1 MTADVATGARETVG
15 KNAALEV
22 FTEGLFDVSWW
33 RVMVALAI
41 KLACAGQFKPCLEMT
56 GDGFIE
62 QSLFGMA
69 GAVQGAMQAG
79 TLMRRCGSNCVAA
92 GRMVHS
98 HPEGDCLDDYCT
110 SEQYFC
116 CANMAAYGAW
126 SKSGVMS

>member
-1 MTADVATGARETVG
+1 MRKNVVSEMGGSFGHTPRIAGRADTTPLAREGDEKVMTAVVATGARETVG

-79 TLMRRCGSNCVAA
+79 TLMPMRI
-92 GRMVHS
+92 
-98 HPEGDCLDDYCT
+98 
-110 SEQYFC
+110 
-116 CANMAAYGAW
+116 
-126 SKSGVMS
+126 